1 MTPNPTPTDTFA
13 RPCPM
18 CMDTDEACGVIRVW
32 TREKFG
38 THVRD
43 FHPGFDPVTLWKF
56 PLPNRKARG

>member
-1 MTPNPTPTDTFA
+1 MTPNPTPTEGYA

-18 CMDTDEACGVIRVW
+18 CCESDEAFGVIRVW

-43 FHPGFDPVTLWKF
+43 HHPGLDPVTLWKF
-56 PLPNRKARG
+56 PLPNKRGRG